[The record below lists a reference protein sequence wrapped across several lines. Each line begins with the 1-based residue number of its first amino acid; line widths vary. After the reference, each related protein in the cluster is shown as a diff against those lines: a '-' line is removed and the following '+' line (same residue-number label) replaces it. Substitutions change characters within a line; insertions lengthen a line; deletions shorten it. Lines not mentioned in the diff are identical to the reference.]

1 MVATTAKK
9 KSHLINEAQ
18 KLNIFFVPFVNDLIM
33 FLRVC
38 SCLIKDVFLPNKI
51 KNKGLLTLKKIQ
63 QMELQMFLVSYL
75 KSKRRICSK
84 IICFE
89 FANCEIQ

>member
-51 KNKGLLTLKKIQ
+51 KNKGLLTLKKNSANGIANVSRFLF
-63 QMELQMFLVSYL
+63 EIEKTHLQ
-75 KSKRRICSK
+75 
-84 IICFE
+84 
-89 FANCEIQ
+89 